1 METFNIESVELQK
14 IVITLTLSDREGTP
28 ADLDAYDV
36 YAASA
41 GIVNPYSLQPRRD
54 AWAVEKNAEGTAYVL
69 TSPGHDIP
77 HGPWKYCIY
86 IKQLSTGL
94 EWPAVFG
101 KITLIPRTT
110 EEPGGISPA
119 PYAVQA
125 ETAVTGLVH
134 CVLDAALSAETVN
147 NQMAALRAEAEKA
160 AASAAEA
167 AESLRLVTETLAINE
182 NDDYLIFNKGLT
194 QFSYRLQYA
203 EDCKYLMAG
212 KLIKDCTM
220 SLPSATNCSN
230 MFLSCG
236 SLQTVNLEI
245 PSATNCS
252 NMFLSC
258 GALQSANL
266 NLPSATNCS
275 NMFQS
280 CTSLK
285 TVNLEIPSAT
295 NCSNMFQSC
304 GALQTV
310 NLELPSAT
318 NCSRMFQS
326 CVALQTVN
334 LVLPSATNCSEM
346 FLSCGSLQTVN
357 LELPSATDCSRM
369 FQSCVALQT
378 VNLEIPSATNC
389 DWIFVDSN
397 NIVSSV
403 LNAPLSTRFHEAYNR
418 CPSLM
423 EWDGDLSSAL
433 VCTHMF
439 SGCRLNLRSV
449 RNIARTIRD
458 LAAKNNTGSITIG
471 ITKNIKGTEELA
483 TALAAIRAKGWTVTE
498 QYV

>member
-236 SLQTVNLEI
+236 
-245 PSATNCS
+245 
-252 NMFLSC
+252 
-258 GALQSANL
+258 ALQSANL

-304 GALQTV
+304 GA
-310 NLELPSAT
+310 
-318 NCSRMFQS
+318 
-326 CVALQTVN
+326 
-334 LVLPSATNCSEM
+334 
-346 FLSCGSLQTVN
+346 LQTVN